1 MAPPPRPKPILRH
14 PPHALSPTAA
24 SYQPAPPPGPP
35 SPAPAA
41 APCACH
47 SSPPAPAHP
56 APGPAAAATADAMAA
71 ARGLVEACA
80 VEGHLA
86 ELRSALFL
94 QSAASVARD
103 AEARIFG
110 NGRLPDAVPPPPPAA
125 AAWGGCSTPATP
137 PGPASDASGATVST
151 AASHISLPRVFG
163 WARTTPAAVS
173 RSSSTAGRRTASVHG
188 LWPPPSAPP
197 GRVATPP
204 GLSPSAP
211 SGACPCPLLVRSACP

>member
-1 MAPPPRPKPILRH
+1 
-14 PPHALSPTAA
+14 
-24 SYQPAPPPGPP
+24 
-35 SPAPAA
+35 
-41 APCACH
+41 
-47 SSPPAPAHP
+47 
-56 APGPAAAATADAMAA
+56 MAA

-151 AASHISLPRVFG
+151 AAFHTSLPRVFG
-163 WARTTPAAVS
+163 WVGAGDARRRVKILLDSGASHCFVS
-173 RSSSTAGRRTASVHG
+173 RSLATSFGAAWARGHAS
-188 LWPPPSAPP
+188 
-197 GRVATPP
+197 
-204 GLSPSAP
+204 
-211 SGACPCPLLVRSACP
+211 